1 MAVYGYLESVGVAFR
16 HNRQFKGQ
24 GGCTYARVV
33 GLLVAEGD
41 LEDGALIGR
50 HIAYLALRD
59 GYLRV
64 FQARGGN
71 AQQRAGLVEECGV
84 GILPRAPAGT
94 CQLAEDETAV
104 SLQLLIFL
112 ATCSIKRIQ

>member
-1 MAVYGYLESVGVAFR
+1 MAVYGYLESVGVATR

-24 GGCTYARVV
+24 GGCTYAHLV

-41 LEDGALIGR
+41 LEDGFLVGR

-64 FQARGGN
+64 LQSGSGIVQLRT
-71 AQQRAGLVEECGV
+71 GLVEECGV
-84 GILPRAPAGT
+84 GILPRAAAGT

-104 SLQLLIFL
+104 TLQFTIGFL
-112 ATCSIKRIQ
+112 SC

>member
-1 MAVYGYLESVGVAFR
+1 MAVYGYLESVGVATR

-33 GLLVAEGD
+33 GLLVVEGD
-41 LEDGALIGR
+41 LEDGALVGR
-50 HIAYLALRD
+50 HITYLALGD

-71 AQQRAGLVEECGV
+71 AQRRAGLVEECGV
-84 GILPRAPAGT
+84 GILPRAAAGT

-104 SLQLLIFL
+104 TLQFTIGFL
-112 ATCSIKRIQ
+112 SC